1 MNNANKL
8 TVENDF
14 NIEEIVYL
22 KHDAEQ
28 LPRMVNAIIINKH
41 HIQYELISG
50 VQVSTHNSY
59 ELSKDKIIY

>member
-1 MNNANKL
+1 MNNSNKL

-22 KHDAEQ
+22 KHDDEQ
-28 LPRMVNAIIINKH
+28 KPRMVNAIIINKH

-50 VQVSTHNSY
+50 VQVSIHNSY
-59 ELSKDKIIY
+59 ELSKNKNFY